1 MKAIPA
7 HLSFFQMMQVFTS
20 KWSWEDAD
28 QRPREQQGPGHRL
41 CVRAHHVHAVRGR
54 EVIGTNKSSLVI
66 YTTLQNHSGP
76 Q

>member
-7 HLSFFQMMQVFTS
+7 HLSFFQMMQVLPAS
-20 KWSWEDAD
+20 GHEKMQINGHVNNKD
-28 QRPREQQGPGHRL
+28 QGTD

-66 YTTLQNHSGP
+66 FTTFQNHSGP